1 MMPATA
7 NKTARIVCDCRCP
20 DSAIAVLQR
29 LLVRKLVE
37 KKEGEEGGGEKTTD
51 NNRLPSLP
59 LQRAIVG
66 RQVISYH
73 SLTGLLR

>member
-1 MMPATA
+1 MPGFGHRCSATA
-7 NKTARIVCDCRCP
+7 PCQKAG
-20 DSAIAVLQR
+20 
-29 LLVRKLVE
+29 
-37 KKEGEEGGGEKTTD
+37 GEEGRGGGEETD

-73 SLTGLLR
+73 SLTGLLK